1 MAATLLGTRQFYVK
15 LLIGSMG
22 FSADGNIGQS
32 DIVNLIQR
40 RQYQSGITV
49 VWTTGSDTQAFCEQ
63 ISAECEAQAIAGCTV
78 YYSGRSHDAAEIA
91 GTLQTLQPD
100 LPFYGCS
107 TCGEIT
113 PDGMQDF
120 GAIAALLPAK
130 WFEVSIQVIEQVD
143 TLGMH
148 AVSLQASE
156 HKTNFLAKLN
166 TSNTDDLFAT
176 LLIDGLTYS
185 EEPVTAALA
194 RGLDSIPLIGGSA
207 GDDLAFAGTTQIVNG
222 RTYRHAAVVA
232 LTRCSLP
239 FSLYTENNFVPTP
252 HKLVVTESDPDH
264 RKVKEFNAEPAA
276 LAYANAIGLDPNEL
290 SSTNYASHAVVVR
303 VGGEYY
309 CRAIQRHNDDQSLTF
324 FCAIDNGVVLTVA
337 RSEGMVRSTQAAIER
352 IEHQVGNIDVMLGF
366 DCIYRKLD
374 ARHRNVVGR
383 MESLYQEHNFVGFN
397 TYGEQFNSMH
407 INQTFTGVAFGHPR

>member
-1 MAATLLGTRQFYVK
+1 M
-15 LLIGSMG
+15 
-22 FSADGNIGQS
+22 
-32 DIVNLIQR
+32 IQR
-40 RQYQSGITV
+40 QQYQTGITV
-49 VWTTGSDTQAFCEQ
+49 VWTTSSDTQAFCEQ
-63 ISAECEAQAIAGCTV
+63 ISKECDEQAIASCTV
-78 YYSGRSHDAAEIA
+78 YYSGKSHDPAEIA
-91 GTLQTLQPD
+91 NTLQAAQPD
-100 LPFYGCS
+100 LQFYGCS

-113 PDGMQDF
+113 PEGMQDY
-120 GAIAALLPAK
+120 GAIATLLPAK
-130 WFEVSIQVIEQVD
+130 WFEVSIQVIKQVD

-148 AVSLQASE
+148 AVSQQASE
-156 HKTNFLAKLN
+156 HKTNFLAKLGIHK
-166 TSNTDDLFAT
+166 TDDLFAT
-176 LLIDGLTYS
+176 LLIDGLIYS

-207 GDDLAFAGTTQIVNG
+207 GDDLAFAGTSQIANG
-222 RTYRHAAVVA
+222 KTYQRAAVVA
-232 LTRCSLP
+232 LTKCTLP

-276 LAYANAIGLDPNEL
+276 IAYANAIGLAPEEL
-290 SSTNYASHAVVVR
+290 SSRNYASHAVVVR

-309 CRAIQRHNDDQSLTF
+309 CRAIQQHNDDLSLTF

-352 IEHQVGNIDVMLGF
+352 IEHKVGKIDVMLGF

-374 ARHRNVVGR
+374 AQHRNVVSR

>member
-1 MAATLLGTRQFYVK
+1 MAVFDQSEFIK
-15 LLIGSMG
+15 L
-22 FSADGNIGQS
+22 
-32 DIVNLIQR
+32 VQR
-40 RQYQSGITV
+40 RQYQTGITV

-63 ISAECEAQAIAGCTV
+63 ISNECDEQAIAGCTV
-78 YYSGRSHDAAEIA
+78 YYSSRSHDAALISS
-91 GTLQTLQPD
+91 TLATVQPQ

-113 PDGMQDF
+113 PDGMQDY
-120 GAIAALLPAK
+120 GAIAVLLPAK

-143 TLGMH
+143 SLGMH
-148 AVSLQASE
+148 AISQQATD

-166 TSNTDDLFAT
+166 TNHTDDLYAT

-194 RGLDSIPLIGGSA
+194 RGLDTIPLIGGSA
-207 GDDLAFAGTTQIVNG
+207 GDDLAFSSTSQIANG
-222 RTYRHAAVVA
+222 KTYHRAAVVA
-232 LTRCSLP
+232 LTRCRLP

-264 RKVKEFNAEPAA
+264 RTVKEFNAEPAA
-276 LAYANAIGLDPNEL
+276 LAYANAIGLAPEEL
-290 SSTNYASHAVVVR
+290 SSRNYASHAVVVR

-309 CRAIQRHNDDQSLTF
+309 CRAIQQHNDDLSLTF

-352 IEHQVGNIDVMLGF
+352 IEHQVGKIDVMLGF

-374 ARHRNVVGR
+374 AQHRNVVSR
-383 MESLYQEHNFVGFN
+383 IESLYQEHKFVGFN